1 MNNQTNKPTP
11 MQLALQKYAGARA
24 NLLFMIIL
32 SAVDILLIALQIP
45 FYFPF
50 SSSFSY
56 FSVTQGL
63 GMYLQTGAIGYLL
76 VGAAIAV
83 VILLPFL
90 LSWVFSKK
98 HVGWMIAA
106 LALFSLDT
114 VFLIV
119 TMILFPTFSSI
130 VDILLHAWVL
140 YELIL
145 GVVFG
150 LRLKKEQ

>member
-1 MNNQTNKPTP
+1 MNNQPNKLTP
-11 MQLALQKYAGARA
+11 AQIALQKYAGARA

-76 VGAAIAV
+76 VCAALSV
-83 VILLPFL
+83 VILLPYL
-90 LSWVFSKK
+90 LAWIFSKK

-114 VFLIV
+114 LFLIV

-140 YELIL
+140 YELIV

-150 LRLKKEQ
+150 LRLRKKA